1 MNITISVFGINDNA
15 PIIHIPT
22 SSFDYVE
29 ESGPLSLGFL
39 SDVSIQDSDHEQNN
53 ILISLRLRLSPVPDG
68 NQESIRLNTSQ
79 LSSINIHVL
88 VECKYTYNSNIL
100 TVVTP
105 LHSFKFLIYFD
116 TI

>member
-1 MNITISVFGINDNA
+1 MFGTNDNA
-15 PIIHIPT
+15 PIINIPT

-29 ESGPLSLGFL
+29 ESGPLSLGSL

-79 LSSINIHVL
+79 LSSTNIL
-88 VECKYTYNSNIL
+88 LLIECKYTLHI
-100 TVVTP
+100 VT
-105 LHSFKFLIYFD
+105 ID
-116 TI
+116 TILRQ